1 MNKSLLLITDLQV
14 AVENKTVTHGLTLQ
28 LSPGETAFLMG
39 ANGSGKSSL
48 ANVLLGNPNY
58 IVKAGEILFKGK
70 DLLTMSSDERAK
82 AGLFVAWQNPVSI
95 PGVTVFNLCKSSYE
109 ALLQAQ
115 GKPFEYGSLTEF
127 KVELERLAVKVGL
140 TRDHVARNVNE
151 GFSGGEKKRLELLQL
166 LLLKP
171 KLAVLDEIDS
181 GIDAEGIKMTVKIL
195 KEMKTQGAAVIL
207 ITHNK
212 KLLDEINADQAWEMK
227 NGRLSTGV

>member
-1 MNKSLLLITDLQV
+1 MNNPLLLIKNLQV
-14 AVENKTVTHGLTLQ
+14 TVEDKVVVDE
-28 LSPGETAFLMG
+28 LSLELSAGETAFLMG

-48 ANVLLGNPNY
+48 ANILMGNPSY
-58 IVKAGEILFKGK
+58 SVTGGEVVFGGR

-82 AGLFVAWQNPVSI
+82 AGLFVAWQNPISI

-109 ALLQAQ
+109 AM
-115 GKPFEYGSLTEF
+115 GNKIDSLTEF
-127 KVELERLAVKVGL
+127 KKKLEELAVKVGL
-140 TRDHVARNVNE
+140 TSKHIARNINE

-181 GIDAEGIKMTVKIL
+181 GIDSEGIKMTVQIL
-195 KEMKTQGAAVIL
+195 REMKEQGASVIL

-212 KLLDEINADQAWEMK
+212 RLLDEVQADHTWEMK
-227 NGRLSTGV
+227 NGRLSTRV